1 MAWSSEWKAS
11 ERWQHGTRAI
21 GCIGVTPQKAARG
34 EPKLPVERFDIH
46 VQAPKPGHVVVQKAV
61 SMKGKIMVWG
71 SCRNRAIQLMS
82 RWVLVMGAVLWVA
95 GGSVAQAGE
104 PEGEKSPLPVDCRYE
119 TATQA
124 SAAEESGS
132 TVGIPFPGGDVF
144 RPLFA
149 DPKQPQT
156 FATLQ
161 AVKARDSKTSATV
174 GSVGFGENFGFYSR
188 RKGCNGWQVGL
199 LAGVFSQFDMNTP
212 SSDLINTDYVVGI
225 PLSWRS
231 GLFSTRVRLYHQS
244 THLGD
249 EFVLHNPGVGR
260 VNYSYEEA
268 EAILSLD
275 APGGW
280 GRLYAGG
287 GYLLHREP
295 ANLDRLKV
303 QAGVELRGP
312 TWSSGPI
319 ERFVSGPLVMTPIL
333 GADFKTFEQLNWT
346 LNANVVGGLEFA
358 RAGALRR
365 FRVLLNYYH
374 GNNPYGQFYGQ
385 KVESVGLGIYLAF

>member
-1 MAWSSEWKAS
+1 
-11 ERWQHGTRAI
+11 
-21 GCIGVTPQKAARG
+21 
-34 EPKLPVERFDIH
+34 
-46 VQAPKPGHVVVQKAV
+46 
-61 SMKGKIMVWG
+61 MVWG
-71 SCRNRAIQLMS
+71 SYSNQPIQSMACWMLM
-82 RWVLVMGAVLWVA
+82 MGALLWMT

-104 PEGEKSPLPVDCRYE
+104 AEGEKVTPPVDCRYE
-119 TATQA
+119 AATQA
-124 SAAEESGS
+124 SAAKEPGS
-132 TVGIPFPGGDVF
+132 TMSILFPDGDVF

-161 AVKARDSKTSATV
+161 AVRNRDSKTSVTAGT
-174 GSVGFGENFGFYSR
+174 VGFGENFGFYSR
-188 RKGCNGWQVGL
+188 REGCNGWQVGL
-199 LAGVFSQFDMNTP
+199 LAGVFSQFDMNAP
-212 SSDLINTDYVVGI
+212 STDLLNSDYVVGF
-225 PLSWRS
+225 PVSWRS

-287 GYLLHREP
+287 AYLLHREP
-295 ANLDRLKV
+295 ANLDRTSAH
-303 QAGVELRGP
+303 AGVELRGP
-312 TWSSGPI
+312 TWGSGPI
-319 ERFVSGPLVMTPIL
+319 DRILSGPLVVTPVF
-333 GADFKTFEQLNWT
+333 GADIKTFEQLNWT
-346 LNANVVGGLEFA
+346 INANVVGGLEFT
-358 RAGALRR
+358 RVGALRR
-365 FRVLLNYYH
+365 FRVLVNYYH

-385 KVESVGLGIYLAF
+385 KVESVGLGIYVAF

>member
-1 MAWSSEWKAS
+1 MLLEGHKKVSATV
-11 ERWQHGTRAI
+11 QGF
-21 GCIGVTPQKAARG
+21 PQ
-34 EPKLPVERFDIH
+34 
-46 VQAPKPGHVVVQKAV
+46 AV
-61 SMKGKIMVWG
+61 GMKGKNMVWCL
-71 SCRNRAIQLMS
+71 CRHRAIQLMAC
-82 RWVLVMGAVLWVA
+82 WVPVMGAVLWGT
-95 GGSVAQAGE
+95 GGSVARAGE
-104 PEGEKSPLPVDCRYE
+104 AEGEKVAPPVDCRYE

-124 SAAEESGS
+124 STAEEPGS

-156 FATLQ
+156 FATLH

-174 GSVGFGENFGFYSR
+174 GSVGLGENFGFYSR
-188 RKGCNGWQVGL
+188 RQGCNGWQVGL
-199 LAGVFSQFDMNTP
+199 LAGVFTQYDMNAP
-212 SSDLINTDYVVGI
+212 SSDLINTDYVVGF

-249 EFVLHNPGVGR
+249 EFVLHNPGVAR

-295 ANLDRLKV
+295 ANLDRVKV

-312 TWSSGPI
+312 TWGSGPI
-319 ERFVSGPLVMTPIL
+319 ERFVSGPLVVTPVFGETSKHLSNCI
-333 GADFKTFEQLNWT
+333 GPSTRMSW
-346 LNANVVGGLEFA
+346 VG
-358 RAGALRR
+358 
-365 FRVLLNYYH
+365 
-374 GNNPYGQFYGQ
+374 
-385 KVESVGLGIYLAF
+385 

>member
-1 MAWSSEWKAS
+1 MV
-11 ERWQHGTRAI
+11 GDL
-21 GCIGVTPQKAARG
+21 C
-34 EPKLPVERFDIH
+34 
-46 VQAPKPGHVVVQKAV
+46 
-61 SMKGKIMVWG
+61 KI
-71 SCRNRAIQLMS
+71 RAIQVTVCWM
-82 RWVLVMGAVLWVA
+82 LVMGAVLWVI
-95 GGSVAQAGE
+95 GGSMVRAGE
-104 PEGEKSPLPVDCRYE
+104 PEGEKSPPPVDCRYE

-124 SAAEESGS
+124 SAAEGPGS
-132 TVGIPFPGGDVF
+132 TVSIPFPDGDVF

-161 AVKARDSKTSATV
+161 AVKVKDSKTSVTA

-188 RKGCNGWQVGL
+188 RQGCNGWQVGL
-199 LAGVFSQFDMNTP
+199 LAGVFSQFDLNAP

-231 GLFSTRVRLYHQS
+231 GLFSTRMRLYHQS

-249 EFVLHNPGVGR
+249 EFVLHNPGVNR

-287 GYLLHREP
+287 GYLLHRVP
-295 ANLDRLKV
+295 ANLDRVKV

-312 TWSSGPI
+312 TWGSGPI
-319 ERFVSGPLVMTPIL
+319 ERFVSGPLVVTPVF
-333 GADFKTFEQLNWT
+333 GADFKTFEQLHWT

-365 FRVLLNYYH
+365 FRVLINYYH
-374 GNNPYGQFYGQ
+374 GFNPYGQFYGQ

>member
-1 MAWSSEWKAS
+1 
-11 ERWQHGTRAI
+11 
-21 GCIGVTPQKAARG
+21 
-34 EPKLPVERFDIH
+34 
-46 VQAPKPGHVVVQKAV
+46 V
-61 SMKGKIMVWG
+61 S
-71 SCRNRAIQLMS
+71 
-82 RWVLVMGAVLWVA
+82 
-95 GGSVAQAGE
+95 
-104 PEGEKSPLPVDCRYE
+104 
-119 TATQA
+119 
-124 SAAEESGS
+124 
-132 TVGIPFPGGDVF
+132 IPFPDGDVF

-156 FATLQ
+156 FGSVQ
-161 AVKARDSKTSATV
+161 AVRNRDTKTSVTAGT
-174 GSVGFGENFGFYSR
+174 VGFGENFGFYSR
-188 RKGCNGWQVGL
+188 RQGCNGWQLGL
-199 LAGVFSQFDMNTP
+199 LAGVFSQFDLNAP
-212 SSDLINTDYVVGI
+212 STDLLNTDYVVGF
-225 PLSWRS
+225 PVSWRS

-249 EFVLHNPGVGR
+249 EFVLHNPGFGR
-260 VNYSYEEA
+260 VNYSYEEG

-319 ERFVSGPLVMTPIL
+319 ERFVSGPLVVTPVF

-346 LNANVVGGLEFA
+346 LDVNVVGGLEFA

-365 FRVLLNYYH
+365 FRVLVNYYH

-385 KVESVGLGIYLAF
+385 KVESVGLGMYLAF

>member
-1 MAWSSEWKAS
+1 
-11 ERWQHGTRAI
+11 
-21 GCIGVTPQKAARG
+21 
-34 EPKLPVERFDIH
+34 
-46 VQAPKPGHVVVQKAV
+46 
-61 SMKGKIMVWG
+61 MVWG
-71 SCRNRAIQLMS
+71 LYKIRDILVKVS
-82 RWVLVMGAVLWVA
+82 WVWVVGVVLWVA
-95 GGSVAQAGE
+95 GESVARAGE
-104 PEGEKSPLPVDCRYE
+104 AEGEKGPPPVGCRYE
-119 TATQA
+119 TTTLA
-124 SAAEESGS
+124 SAAEGSGS
-132 TVGIPFPGGDVF
+132 TVGIPFPDGDVF

-161 AVKARDSKTSATV
+161 AVRNRDSKISATV

-188 RKGCNGWQVGL
+188 RQGCNGWQVGL
-199 LAGVFSQFDMNTP
+199 LAGVFSQFDMNAP
-212 SSDLINTDYVVGI
+212 STDLINTDYVVGF
-225 PLSWRS
+225 PVSWRS

-260 VNYSYEEA
+260 VNYSYEEG

-275 APGGW
+275 VPGGW

-319 ERFVSGPLVMTPIL
+319 ERFVSGPLVVTPVL
-333 GADFKTFEQLNWT
+333 GADFKTFE
-346 LNANVVGGLEFA
+346 
-358 RAGALRR
+358 
-365 FRVLLNYYH
+365 
-374 GNNPYGQFYGQ
+374 
-385 KVESVGLGIYLAF
+385 

>member
-1 MAWSSEWKAS
+1 
-11 ERWQHGTRAI
+11 
-21 GCIGVTPQKAARG
+21 
-34 EPKLPVERFDIH
+34 
-46 VQAPKPGHVVVQKAV
+46 
-61 SMKGKIMVWG
+61 MKGKSMAWG
-71 SCRNRAIQLMS
+71 LCRYRAIRLMA

-95 GGSVAQAGE
+95 GGAVARAGE
-104 PEGEKSPLPVDCRYE
+104 AEGEKAPPPVDCRYE
-119 TATQA
+119 IATQA
-124 SAAEESGS
+124 SAAEGSGS
-132 TVGIPFPGGDVF
+132 TVSIPFPDGDVF

-161 AVKARDSKTSATV
+161 AVKIRDSKTSATV

-188 RKGCNGWQVGL
+188 RDGCNGWQVGL
-199 LAGVFSQFDMNTP
+199 LAGVFSQFDMNAP
-212 SSDLINTDYVVGI
+212 SSDLINTDFVVGI
-225 PLSWRS
+225 PVSWRS
-231 GLFSTRVRLYHQS
+231 GLFSMRVRLYHQS

-260 VNYSYEEA
+260 VNYSYEQA
-268 EAILSLD
+268 EANLSLD

-312 TWSSGPI
+312 TWTSGPI
-319 ERFVSGPLVMTPIL
+319 ERILSGPLVVTPVF

-346 LNANVVGGLEFA
+346 LNVNAVGGLEFA

-365 FRVLLNYYH
+365 FRVLVNYYH

>member
-1 MAWSSEWKAS
+1 MRGFWK
-11 ERWQHGTRAI
+11 
-21 GCIGVTPQKAARG
+21 V
-34 EPKLPVERFDIH
+34 
-46 VQAPKPGHVVVQKAV
+46 
-61 SMKGKIMVWG
+61 
-71 SCRNRAIQLMS
+71 RAIQVKVC
-82 RWVLVMGAVLWVA
+82 WVLVMGIVLWVTGA
-95 GGSVAQAGE
+95 SVALAGE
-104 PEGEKSPLPVDCRYE
+104 AEGEKVATPVDCRYE
-119 TATQA
+119 SATQG
-124 SAAEESGS
+124 SAAEGPDSA
-132 TVGIPFPGGDVF
+132 VGIPFPGGDVF

-156 FATLQ
+156 FASLQ
-161 AVKARDSKTSATV
+161 AARNRDSKTSTTV

-188 RKGCNGWQVGL
+188 RNGCNGWQVGL
-199 LAGVFSQFDMNTP
+199 LAGVFSQFDMNAP
-212 SSDLINTDYVVGI
+212 SADLINTDYVVGI
-225 PLSWRS
+225 PLSWRT

-249 EFVLHNPGVGR
+249 EFVLHNPGVSR

-295 ANLDRLKV
+295 ANLDRLKA

-312 TWSSGPI
+312 TWGSGPF
-319 ERFVSGPLVMTPIL
+319 ERFVSGPLVMTPVL
-333 GADFKTFEQLNWT
+333 GADFKTFEQVHWT
-346 LNANVVGGLEFA
+346 LDVNVVGGLEFA

-365 FRVLLNYYH
+365 FRVLVNYYH

-385 KVESVGLGIYLAF
+385 KVESLGLGIYLAF

>member
-1 MAWSSEWKAS
+1 
-11 ERWQHGTRAI
+11 
-21 GCIGVTPQKAARG
+21 
-34 EPKLPVERFDIH
+34 
-46 VQAPKPGHVVVQKAV
+46 
-61 SMKGKIMVWG
+61 MKGEIMVWG
-71 SCRNRAIQLMS
+71 SRRNRAIQLMAC
-82 RWVLVMGAVLWVA
+82 WVLVMGAVLWVA
-95 GGSVAQAGE
+95 GGSVARAGE
-104 PEGEKSPLPVDCRYE
+104 PEGEKGPPPVDCRYE

-124 SAAEESGS
+124 SAAEGPGS
-132 TVGIPFPGGDVF
+132 TVGIPFPDGDVF
-144 RPLFA
+144 RPLIA

-174 GSVGFGENFGFYSR
+174 GSVGLGENFGFYSR
-188 RKGCNGWQVGL
+188 RQGCNGWQVGL
-199 LAGVFSQFDMNTP
+199 LAGVFSQFDMNAP
-212 SSDLINTDYVVGI
+212 SLDLINTDYVVGI

-249 EFVLHNPGVGR
+249 EFVLHNPGVNR

-275 APGGW
+275 TPGGW
-280 GRLYAGG
+280 GRVYAGG

-295 ANLDRLKV
+295 ASLDRVKV
-303 QAGVELRGP
+303 QWGVELRGP
-312 TWSSGPI
+312 TWRSAPI
-319 ERFVSGPLVMTPIL
+319 ERFVSGPLVITPVF
-333 GADFKTFEQLNWT
+333 GADFKTLEQLHWT

-374 GNNPYGQFYGQ
+374 GFNPYGQFYGQ
-385 KVESVGLGIYLAF
+385 KVESVGLGLYLAF

>member
-1 MAWSSEWKAS
+1 
-11 ERWQHGTRAI
+11 
-21 GCIGVTPQKAARG
+21 
-34 EPKLPVERFDIH
+34 
-46 VQAPKPGHVVVQKAV
+46 
-61 SMKGKIMVWG
+61 MKGKITVG
-71 SCRNRAIQLMS
+71 DLCKIRAIQ
-82 RWVLVMGAVLWVA
+82 VKICLVMMVGTVLWMT
-95 GGSVAQAGE
+95 GGAAARAGE
-104 PEGEKSPLPVDCRYE
+104 PEGEKGPPPVDCRYE

-124 SAAEESGS
+124 SAAEGTGS
-132 TVGIPFPGGDVF
+132 TVGIPFPDGDVF

-161 AVKARDSKTSATV
+161 AVRARDSKTSATV

-188 RKGCNGWQVGL
+188 RQGCNGWQVGL
-199 LAGVFSQFDMNTP
+199 LAGVFSQFDMNAP
-212 SSDLINTDYVVGI
+212 STDLINTDYVVGI

-249 EFVLHNPGVGR
+249 EFVLHNPGFNR
-260 VNYSYEEA
+260 VEYSYEEG

-295 ANLDRLKV
+295 ANLDRLKA

-312 TWSSGPI
+312 TWGSGPI
-319 ERFVSGPLVMTPIL
+319 ERFVSGPLVVTPVL
-333 GADFKTFEQLNWT
+333 GADFKSFEQLNWT
-346 LNANVVGGLEFA
+346 LSANIVGGLEFA

-365 FRVLLNYYH
+365 FRILLNYYH

-385 KVESVGLGIYLAF
+385 KVESVGLGFYLAF

>member
-1 MAWSSEWKAS
+1 MGDLC
-11 ERWQHGTRAI
+11 QI
-21 GCIGVTPQKAARG
+21 
-34 EPKLPVERFDIH
+34 
-46 VQAPKPGHVVVQKAV
+46 
-61 SMKGKIMVWG
+61 
-71 SCRNRAIQLMS
+71 RAIQVKVW
-82 RWVLVMGAVLWVA
+82 WVLVMGVLLWVA
-95 GGSVAQAGE
+95 GESVARAGE
-104 PEGEKSPLPVDCRYE
+104 AEGEKGSPPVDCRYE
-119 TATQA
+119 TATKA
-124 SAAEESGS
+124 SAAEGPGS
-132 TVGIPFPGGDVF
+132 TVGIPFPDGDVF

-161 AVKARDSKTSATV
+161 AVRNRDSKTSATV

-188 RKGCNGWQVGL
+188 RQGCNGWQVGL
-199 LAGVFSQFDMNTP
+199 LAGVFSQFDMNAP
-212 SSDLINTDYVVGI
+212 STDLINTDYVVGF
-225 PLSWRS
+225 PVSWRS

-260 VNYSYEEA
+260 VNYSYEEG

-319 ERFVSGPLVMTPIL
+319 ERFVSGPLVVTPVL

-346 LNANVVGGLEFA
+346 LNTNVVGGLEFS

-365 FRVLLNYYH
+365 FRILVNYYH

-385 KVESVGLGIYLAF
+385 KVESVGLGMYLAF

>member
-1 MAWSSEWKAS
+1 MSATVL
-11 ERWQHGTRAI
+11 GF
-21 GCIGVTPQKAARG
+21 PQAARLKG
-34 EPKLPVERFDIH
+34 EIT
-46 VQAPKPGHVVVQKAV
+46 
-61 SMKGKIMVWG
+61 VWG
-71 SCRNRAIQLMS
+71 LCKIRAIQVKVC
-82 RWVLVMGAVLWVA
+82 WVLVMGVVLWGS
-95 GGSVAQAGE
+95 GGSVARAGE
-104 PEGEKSPLPVDCRYE
+104 AEGEKVAPPLDCRYD

-124 SAAEESGS
+124 SAAEEPGS
-132 TVGIPFPGGDVF
+132 TVSIPFPGGDVF
-144 RPLFA
+144 RPLLA

-156 FATLQ
+156 FAILQ
-161 AVKARDSKTSATV
+161 AVKARDSNTSATV
-174 GSVGFGENFGFYSR
+174 GSVGLGENFGFYSR
-188 RKGCNGWQVGL
+188 RRGCNGWQVGL
-199 LAGVFSQFDMNTP
+199 LAGVFSQFDLNAP
-212 SSDLINTDYVVGI
+212 SYDLINTDYVAGI
-225 PLSWRS
+225 PLSWRR
-231 GLFSTRVRLYHQS
+231 GLFSTRMRLYHQS

-295 ANLDRLKV
+295 GNLDRLKA

-312 TWSSGPI
+312 TWGSGPI
-319 ERFVSGPLVMTPIL
+319 ERFVSGPLVMTPVF
-333 GADFKTFEQLNWT
+333 GADFKTFEQLHWT

-365 FRVLLNYYH
+365 FRVLVNYYH

>member
-1 MAWSSEWKAS
+1 M
-11 ERWQHGTRAI
+11 
-21 GCIGVTPQKAARG
+21 
-34 EPKLPVERFDIH
+34 
-46 VQAPKPGHVVVQKAV
+46 
-61 SMKGKIMVWG
+61 
-71 SCRNRAIQLMS
+71 
-82 RWVLVMGAVLWVA
+82 
-95 GGSVAQAGE
+95 
-104 PEGEKSPLPVDCRYE
+104 
-119 TATQA
+119 
-124 SAAEESGS
+124 
-132 TVGIPFPGGDVF
+132 
-144 RPLFA
+144 
-149 DPKQPQT
+149 
-156 FATLQ
+156 
-161 AVKARDSKTSATV
+161 

-188 RKGCNGWQVGL
+188 RDGCNGWQVGL
-199 LAGVFSQFDMNTP
+199 LAGVFAQFDLNTP
-212 SSDLINTDYVVGI
+212 SSDLINADYVVGI

-268 EAILSLD
+268 EGILSLD

-312 TWSSGPI
+312 TWSNGPI
-319 ERFVSGPLVMTPIL
+319 ERFVSGPLVMTPVL

>member
-1 MAWSSEWKAS
+1 
-11 ERWQHGTRAI
+11 
-21 GCIGVTPQKAARG
+21 
-34 EPKLPVERFDIH
+34 
-46 VQAPKPGHVVVQKAV
+46 
-61 SMKGKIMVWG
+61 MKGEITVG
-71 SCRNRAIQLMS
+71 GLCTIRAIQEKVY
-82 RWVLVMGAVLWVA
+82 WVLVMGVVLWVT
-95 GGSVAQAGE
+95 GGAVALAGE
-104 PEGEKSPLPVDCRYE
+104 AEGEKVTPPVDCRYE
-119 TATQA
+119 AATQA
-124 SAAEESGS
+124 SAVEGSGS
-132 TVGIPFPGGDVF
+132 TVSIPFPDGDVF

-161 AVKARDSKTSATV
+161 AVKIRDSKTSATV

-188 RKGCNGWQVGL
+188 RDGCNGWQVGL
-199 LAGVFSQFDMNTP
+199 LAGVFSQFDMNAP

-225 PLSWRS
+225 PVSWRS

-249 EFVLHNPGVGR
+249 EFVLHNPGVNR

-280 GRLYAGG
+280 GRVYAGG

-319 ERFVSGPLVMTPIL
+319 DRILSGPLVVTPVL
-333 GADFKTFEQLNWT
+333 GADFKTFEQLNWS
-346 LNANVVGGLEFA
+346 LNTNVVGGLEFA

-365 FRVLLNYYH
+365 FRVLINYYH

>member
-1 MAWSSEWKAS
+1 MEW
-11 ERWQHGTRAI
+11 EIT
-21 GCIGVTPQKAARG
+21 
-34 EPKLPVERFDIH
+34 
-46 VQAPKPGHVVVQKAV
+46 
-61 SMKGKIMVWG
+61 VWG
-71 SCRNRAIQLMS
+71 LCKIRAIQVKVC
-82 RWVLVMGAVLWVA
+82 WVLVTGVVLWVT
-95 GGSVAQAGE
+95 GVSVALAGE
-104 PEGEKSPLPVDCRYE
+104 AEGEKVAPPVDCRYE
-119 TATQA
+119 SATQ
-124 SAAEESGS
+124 GS
-132 TVGIPFPGGDVF
+132 TAEGPDSTVSIPFPGGDVF

-161 AVKARDSKTSATV
+161 AAKARDSKTSATV
-174 GSVGFGENFGFYSR
+174 GSVAFGENFGFYSR
-188 RKGCNGWQVGL
+188 RNGCNGWQVGL
-199 LAGVFSQFDMNTP
+199 LAGIFSQFDMNAP
-212 SSDLINTDYVVGI
+212 STDLINTDFVVGI

-249 EFVLHNPGVGR
+249 EFVLNNPGVNR

-287 GYLLHREP
+287 GYLLRREP

-312 TWSSGPI
+312 TWGSGPI
-319 ERFVSGPLVMTPIL
+319 ERFVSGPLVLTPVL
-333 GADFKTFEQLNWT
+333 GADFKSFEQLNWT
-346 LNANVVGGLEFA
+346 LDVNVVGGLEFA

-365 FRVLLNYYH
+365 FRVLVNYYH